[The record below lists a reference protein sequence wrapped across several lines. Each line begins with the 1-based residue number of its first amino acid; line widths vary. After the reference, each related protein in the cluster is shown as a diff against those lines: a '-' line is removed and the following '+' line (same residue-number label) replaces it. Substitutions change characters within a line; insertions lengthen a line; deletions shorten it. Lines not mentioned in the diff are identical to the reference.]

1 MHVTPKRTCKSECKR
16 YRVKKPASGG
26 RYEAGQ
32 GMCLTCDIWIDYHG
46 AHMNDGSAA
55 KVDSVGWFCNCC
67 NFRIRQSPRSKRY
80 KEKFRIGK
88 TGDRKHAYAE
98 AQSEQQER
106 HGCVGTAG
114 IPSLLATR
122 APHMIKSSSDGSYT
136 KDPNTLQ
143 NTSQEEAHNMT
154 TRLRGA
160 TDEAKTKT
168 QHGKG
173 PLDFLSAR
181 RRPKV
186 ETEYEPSTKPVERS
200 VASNAGAK
208 SNPDELVR
216 MVLDEY
222 KASKIADR
230 SLQRELTKEYLR
242 VGSIRLM
249 MERHKDIPKEEI
261 KRHIRTPLRLPEKL
275 RKRNE
280 EGLHADPQL
289 SLQIALSAVNLHD
302 WDAGD
307 DGEEAL
313 LTAERISMRLIAED
327 RSDETKTPGHMRRE
341 NIALAKDPV
350 PTPTAVWI
358 AVAAL
363 HREYGTKATFSTGRI
378 IEKIKEQDLCN
389 VSDTTIVAHVSS
401 HCVANSP
408 ATNKYVHRKTYRVG
422 HGRYKL
428 YKRGDPCHRT
438 RESCNIAP
446 LPFQIP
452 AEYRDLRRWYDK
464 EYCTQP

>member
-1 MHVTPKRTCKSECKR
+1 MTDLPPKLSL
-16 YRVKKPASGG
+16 S
-26 RYEAGQ
+26 
-32 GMCLTCDIWIDYHG
+32 D
-46 AHMNDGSAA
+46 
-55 KVDSVGWFCNCC
+55 WFCNCC

-80 KEKFRIGK
+80 KEKFRTGK
-88 TGDRKHAYAE
+88 TGDRKRAYVE

-106 HGCVGTAG
+106 HAGSADTANPNRLATEALRM
-114 IPSLLATR
+114 IKPSL
-122 APHMIKSSSDGSYT
+122 DGACA
-136 KDPNTLQ
+136 KDLNTPP

-154 TRLRGA
+154 ARLKGA
-160 TDEAKTKT
+160 AGEAKAKT
-168 QHGKG
+168 QCGKG
-173 PLDFLSAR
+173 PLDFPSAR

-186 ETEYEPSTKPVERS
+186 ETEYEPSTKSVERR
-200 VASNAGAK
+200 VASNAGTK
-208 SNPDELVR
+208 NNPDELVK

-222 KASKIADR
+222 RTSKITDR
-230 SLQRELTKEYLR
+230 SLQRELTKEYLHVR
-242 VGSIRLM
+242 SIRLV
-249 MERHKDIPKEEI
+249 MERHQDIPKEEI

-289 SLQIALSAVNLHD
+289 SLQIALSAVNLYD
-302 WDAGD
+302 WDTGD

-313 LTAERISMRLIAED
+313 QTAERISMRLIAEGRSGEAKTSD
-327 RSDETKTPGHMRRE
+327 RMHRKSV
-341 NIALAKDPV
+341 ALAKDPV
-350 PTPTAVWI
+350 PAPTAVWI

-408 ATNKYVHRKTYRVG
+408 ATNKYAHRKTYRVG

-428 YKRGDPCHRT
+428 YKRGDPYHRT

-446 LPFQIP
+446 LPFQLP
-452 AEYRDLRRWYDK
+452 VGYRDLRRWYDK